1 MLVVLKPQIRRLVTS
16 RASST
21 GEPFGQGTVL
31 RQVQVRQATNFLKK
45 KFESEVIFD
54 GSSRS
59 KVEQLYLALQ

>member
-1 MLVVLKPQIRRLVTS
+1 MLVVLTPQIRRYVIT

-31 RQVQVRQATNFLKK
+31 RQVQVRQATHFKK
-45 KFESEVIFD
+45 SKFEKEVIFD